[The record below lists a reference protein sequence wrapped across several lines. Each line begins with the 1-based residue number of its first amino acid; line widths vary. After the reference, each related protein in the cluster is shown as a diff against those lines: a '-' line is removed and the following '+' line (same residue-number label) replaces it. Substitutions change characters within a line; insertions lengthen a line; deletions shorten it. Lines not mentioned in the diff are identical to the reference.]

1 MNGMLIF
8 AIITI
13 TLALL
18 FYTIG
23 VFEERKS
30 KNLKNVFF
38 LWIFSRFFGIML

>member
-1 MNGMLIF
+1 MLIF

-23 VFEERKS
+23 VFGERKS
-30 KNLKNVFF
+30 KTLNSIGLV
-38 LWIFSRFFGIML
+38 LLFG